1 MTKKI
6 AVEFDIDLSKVDLF
20 LDMLSALS
28 KSPDCPF
35 KSFESMDDSSEDC
48 EDLYDGGGLAEYI
61 ASKEFSA
68 YLHSAIRGES

>member
-6 AVEFDIDLSKVDLF
+6 AVEFDVDSSKVDLF
-20 LDMLSALS
+20 FDMLSALS

-48 EDLYDGGGLAEYI
+48 EDLYDGGGMEEYI

>member
-6 AVEFDIDLSKVDLF
+6 AVEFDVDASKVDIF

-28 KSPDCPF
+28 ESPDCPF
-35 KSFESMDDSSEDC
+35 QSFEPMDDSSEDC

>member
-1 MTKKI
+1 
-6 AVEFDIDLSKVDLF
+6 
-20 LDMLSALS
+20 MLSALS